1 MYTETKSR
9 SLLKAVSWRFWA
21 TLTTTSL
28 VFLFIGELE
37 VALSIGVIEVV
48 LKMAIYFLHER
59 TWDKIKF
66 GRHEVK
72 PCVVWITGLS
82 RSGKSTIAEKVT
94 KELKTKGL
102 KAEHLDGRNI
112 RHLFP
117 ETGYTK
123 KEVNEHIKRVG
134 YLAKKLEEQNVFVV
148 ASFLSPYKESREFVR
163 ELVDNFV
170 EVYIS
175 TPVAVCAE
183 RDTSGIFEA
192 AKKGEV
198 QNFPG
203 INMTYEVSDNPELT
217 IDTTDTS
224 TEEAS
229 KIIIKEINKI
239 INNSNGAF
247 RLLTK

>member
-1 MYTETKSR
+1 MYTESKSR
-9 SLLKAVSWRFWA
+9 SFLKALSWRFWA

-48 LKMAIYFLHER
+48 LKMLIYFLHER

-66 GRHEVK
+66 GRREIK

-94 KELKTKGL
+94 EELKTKGL

-117 ETGYTK
+117 ETGFTK

-134 YLAKKLEEQNVFVV
+134 FLAKKLEEQNVFVV

-175 TPVAVCAE
+175 TPVDVCAK

-192 AKKGEV
+192 AKKGKV

-203 INMTYEVSDNPELT
+203 ININYEVSDNPELT
-217 IDTTDTS
+217 IDTTDIS
-224 TEEAS
+224 TEAAS
-229 KIIIKEINKI
+229 SIILKEINKI

-247 RLLTK
+247 RSLKK